1 MTKINPKFLKAIV
14 KQECRVYKNSERYKN
29 LEKRF
34 GPSEKETVKIL
45 SVYDNIQ
52 QKLLEL
58 EIQKL
63 RKEKSLDEII
73 NLLASSLRDI
83 RFFEAELFN
92 LLKSDNK
99 EDGIMNSF
107 YGMVSNE
114 NIDLF
119 EMIENE
125 LYQVSNS

>member
-1 MTKINPKFLKAIV
+1 MTTINPKFLKAIV
-14 KQECRVYKNSERYKN
+14 KQECRVYKNSESYKN
-29 LEKRF
+29 LGERF
-34 GPSEKETVKIL
+34 DPDERETIKIL

-63 RKEKSLDEII
+63 RKEKSLDEVIDI
-73 NLLASSLRDI
+73 LASTLRDI
-83 RFFEAELFN
+83 RFFESELFN

-107 YGMVSNE
+107 YGMISNE
-114 NIDLF
+114 NIELF

-125 LYQVSNS
+125 LVTVEQ